1 MMGWTKFHCSV
12 TKTPRLRPGG
22 INLCPHHFLGQYR
35 TALGMEAQQL
45 TGLRSSVSGDLVT
58 HLTSIQSRQ
67 CGPGSRSAEKS
78 KMHQH
83 GAVEGGHISGLAQED
98 QEVDFLKNLVVG
110 MPTRMQ
116 EVIAREGGMTRY

>member
-1 MMGWTKFHCSV
+1 MSPSFSWAA
-12 TKTPRLRPGG
+12 PGQH
-22 INLCPHHFLGQYR
+22 L

-78 KMHQH
+78 KMHLH
-83 GAVEGGHISGLAQED
+83 GAVEGGHIAGLAPED
-98 QEVDFLKNLVVG
+98 
-110 MPTRMQ
+110 P
-116 EVIAREGGMTRY
+116 GGGLLEEPGGGDADKDAGGDCQGGWHDRIIN